1 MGIDFNS
8 LVSAPPSG
16 RGAALI
22 IDHQEYA
29 REVVLRGNSLPWNDV
44 TQYNNFFG
52 QAQALLRPDTALVD
66 LGAVYAHLLS
76 HDDQLLA
83 AMSARTRVGFAL
95 RTLLLDEPTAASA
108 LELISVVARTAT
120 APLVLQVP
128 SPMRWLAQT
137 HELCVGG
144 SHTDISPDHAENMS
158 VYFADWLRRFS
169 SLPVTLLMLDGRRT
183 DFPGLALDDLAA
195 YTPILNVAQHY
206 RWSVAERGDYAV
218 SVAGTD
224 LKGVVVPREYWLAED
239 VAVPAGDF
247 LLAEIPRE
255 AEPETVLSRLAG
267 LG

>member
-1 MGIDFNS
+1 MGIDFTS
-8 LVSAPPSG
+8 LVAAPPSG
-16 RGAALI
+16 RTAALI
-22 IDHQEYA
+22 IDHQDYA
-29 REVVLRGNSLPWNDV
+29 REIILRGSPLPWNDV

-66 LGAVYAHLLS
+66 LGAVYTHLLA
-76 HDDQLLA
+76 HDDQLLT
-83 AMSARTRVGFAL
+83 AMSDRTRVGFAL
-95 RTLLLDEPTAASA
+95 RTLLLDEPTAAAA
-108 LELISVVARTAT
+108 LALVSVVARTAS

-144 SHTDISPDHAENMS
+144 AHGDISPAHAENMS

-169 SLPVTLLMLDGRRT
+169 SLPVTLLMLDSRRA
-183 DFPGLALDDLAA
+183 DFLGLALDDLTA
-195 YTPILNVAQHY
+195 YTPILNLAEHY
-206 RWSVAERGDYAV
+206 RWSVAERGDYAIE
-218 SVAGTD
+218 VAGTD
-224 LKGVVVPREYWLAED
+224 LKGVVVPREYWLAEN
-239 VAVPAGDF
+239 VAISAGDF

>member
-8 LVSAPPSG
+8 VVSAPQSG

-22 IDHQEYA
+22 IDHHEYA
-29 REVVLRGNSLPWNDV
+29 REIILRGNPLPWNDV

-66 LGAVYAHLLS
+66 LGAVYTHLLA
-76 HDDQLLA
+76 HDDQLLT
-83 AMSARTRVGFAL
+83 AMSGRTRIGFAL
-95 RTLLLDEPTAASA
+95 RTLLQDETTAAAA
-108 LELISVVARTAT
+108 LELVSVVARTAT

-144 SHTDISPDHAENMS
+144 AHAEISPEHAENLS

-169 SLPVTLLMLDGRRT
+169 SLPVVLLMLDGRRA
-183 DFPGLALDDLAA
+183 DFSGLALDDLAA
-195 YTPILNVAQHY
+195 YTPILNVAEHY

-224 LKGVVVPREYWLAED
+224 LKGVVVPREYWLADD
-239 VAVPAGDF
+239 VAVPAGEF
-247 LLAEIPRE
+247 LLAEISRE
-255 AEPETVLSRLAG
+255 AEPETVLARLAG